1 MEATLPYSS
10 VYPPEGRIRVFIV
23 DDHPAIREA
32 LRHAITSRLDMEVCG
47 EAASASDALRLIRQT
62 DPTVAIVDVSLED
75 IHGLGLVQD
84 IHDGN
89 PNTAV
94 IVFSM
99 YDEQIY
105 AERAIR
111 AGAVGYLMKTEPTQ
125 CVVDA
130 IRAVSQ
136 GDVYLSQRMRSRI
149 ASAASGRH
157 TRKLGFAVDDFTE
170 REMLIF
176 EMLGEGYGI
185 EEIAS
190 RLNIST
196 KTVEVHRRRA
206 KEKLGLNTVLE
217 LMQYVIRW
225 KEGLVSG

>member
-1 MEATLPYSS
+1 M
-10 VYPPEGRIRVFIV
+10 VV

-32 LRHAITSRLDMEVCG
+32 ISNVISGQLDIEVVG
-47 EAASASDALRLIRQT
+47 EADSADGALRLVERQRP
-62 DPTVAIVDVSLED
+62 DVALVDLSLND
-75 IHGLGLVQD
+75 THGLDLVQN
-84 IHDGN
+84 IRSFFGE
-89 PNTAV
+89 TKV
-94 IVFSM
+94 VVFSM
-99 YDEQIY
+99 YDEQVF